1 VIGELGPATA
11 VNRKVQNL
19 GPRLSIV
26 DAHGKRIARLGGE
39 SGPGVETGK
48 FLAPHGISLDSRGD
62 LYVSEVGVTDWKTN
76 FPDEE
81 IPAIVRT
88 TRCLQKLERV
98 REKR

>member
-1 VIGELGPATA
+1 
-11 VNRKVQNL
+11 
-19 GPRLSIV
+19 V

-62 LYVSEVGVTDWKTN
+62 LYVSEVGVTDWNTN